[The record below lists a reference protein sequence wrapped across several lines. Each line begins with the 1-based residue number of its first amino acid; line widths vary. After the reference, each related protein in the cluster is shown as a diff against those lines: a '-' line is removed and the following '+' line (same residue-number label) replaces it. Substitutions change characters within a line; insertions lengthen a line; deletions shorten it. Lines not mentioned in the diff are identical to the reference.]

1 MITSSNNTNNK
12 TQLVYI
18 YPKEPKRNPQLR
30 QNDEIV
36 ELTTNLLK
44 LKLSENE
51 QKLCLYYIEIIP
63 ELAKDNFPLYSKI
76 QRRIDSELNKYFTR
90 KFFSGLNLFAS
101 SDNPPKE
108 IKINTNVDNID
119 YSVIFKLT
127 KKLEFDKINDLNDF
141 EGYNQR
147 IKSFI
152 ERITKDIMLKNTKTI
167 KFGYSRTIVKINTK
181 NVKVIGQESVYSGF
195 KTSVQRNENGFFL
208 LVLHV
213 NTHIR
218 EITVYEK
225 IKELR
230 SLNANLGESEIR
242 KIIESYFK
250 IHKTVLATY
259 GSYREYCIDTIDF
272 DASPRKTSF
281 NIKDGDKMKTITVEE
296 YFKKQYN
303 KPIRDPEQPLI
314 RAETKLKKKQ
324 IQKKDNSGNI
334 DVSKYDHEDEEERI
348 IYLVPE
354 LLNITG
360 NPDETESKNRRAL
373 VSKTKIDP
381 NIKLKEINAIHDLMT
396 CNTGKKYINRQGK
409 EIECK
414 TPLQVSKEWGIS
426 LGDNLRIKGRVF
438 PQPNLFYKNNEKI
451 TPKNG
456 KFMSGHAYNS
466 ATFTKDNF
474 IYIYDMRDKSDIK
487 TCLRLLIDKAKYKG
501 ININFHPQDMHGVG
515 LSNFHSWNDIYK
527 NLNIVKKNANTIGM
541 AIVFLS
547 SNLEKY
553 YSNLKSFFTNEAKCA
568 SQFIISKKLQDQK
581 RAGSIMFNIVEQI
594 NVKMGGTNFFIDFY
608 KQGIIP
614 KNKIYMII
622 GLETRQSSNGID
634 LVMTSS
640 ISQNL
645 NKIITSVITVQNI
658 QEEKE
663 NAIGKLIE
671 LSFSELKKT
680 GCPRPPDYIIL
691 YRQGGNNFQNKKL
704 SKSEVPIF
712 TKVLKN
718 KFEKFKIKFIYV
730 CCNLKSDLKFFQ
742 NNNSNYQN
750 PKSGLCVDSEVTQ
763 KGKYEFYI
771 QPQFVNQ
778 GCATPC
784 HYEVMYEDR
793 DEPIE
798 VIENNQKK
806 IIDNNIKLEELEKLT
821 FYLTFYYWTWAG
833 AIRVPGSLKLAS
845 TCMDFYTKHL
855 GGKLEKENKTFINPE
870 YI

>member
-1 MITSSNNTNNK
+1 MITTSYNNTNK
-12 TQLVYI
+12 VQSEYI

-30 QNDEIV
+30 QSDEIV

-44 LKLSENE
+44 LRISEND
-51 QKLCLYYIEIIP
+51 QKLCLYFIEIIP
-63 ELAKDNFPLYSKI
+63 ELARDNFSLYSKI
-76 QRRIDSELNKYFTR
+76 QRQIDKELNKYFTR

-108 IKINTNVDNID
+108 ITINSNVDNIE
-119 YSVIFKLT
+119 YSIIFRLT
-127 KKLEFDKINDLNDF
+127 KKLEFDKINDLNNFD
-141 EGYNQR
+141 GNNQR
-147 IKSFI
+147 TKSFL
-152 ERITKDIMLKNTKTI
+152 ERIIKDILLKNRNTI
-167 KFGYSRTIVKINTK
+167 KFGDSRTIVKINTK
-181 NVKVIGQESVYSGF
+181 NVNDIGGESVYSGF
-195 KTSVQRNENGFFL
+195 FTSAQITESGLFL
-208 LVLHV
+208 LVLNV
-213 NTHIR
+213 NKHIR
-218 EITVYEK
+218 NITVYEK

-230 SLNANLGESEIR
+230 TINANLGESEIR
-242 KIIESYFK
+242 KVIESYFK
-250 IHKTVLATY
+250 SHKTVLTTY
-259 GSYREYCIDTIDF
+259 GSYRTYCIDTIDF

-281 NIKDGDKMKTITVEE
+281 NIKDGDKMKTITIEE

-303 KPIRDPEQPLI
+303 TPIKDPEQPLI
-314 RAETKLKKKQ
+314 RAETKSKKKQ

-334 DVSKYDHEDEEERI
+334 DLSKHNHKDEEERI

-354 LLNITG
+354 LLYITG

-373 VSKTKIDP
+373 VNKTKIDP
-381 NIKLKEINAIHDLMT
+381 NIKLKQINAINDLMI
-396 CNTGKKYINRQGK
+396 CDLGKKYITRQGK
-409 EIECK
+409 ELESK

-451 TPKNG
+451 IPKNG

-487 TCLRLLIDKAKYKG
+487 TCLRLLLDKAKYKG
-501 ININFHPQDMHGVG
+501 ININFQPQDIHGVG
-515 LSNFHSWNDIYK
+515 LNNFHSWNDIYK
-527 NLNIVKKNANTIGM
+527 NLNIVKKNANTIKM

-547 SNLEKY
+547 SQLEKY
-553 YSNLKSFFTNEAKCA
+553 YSNLKSFFTNEAKFA

-581 RAGSIMFNIVEQI
+581 RAGSIMYNIVEQI
-594 NVKMGGTNFFIDFY
+594 NVKMGGTSFFIDFY

-614 KNKIYMII
+614 QNKIYMII

-640 ISQNL
+640 ISQYL
-645 NKIITSVITVQNI
+645 NKIITSVITIQNI

-663 NAIGKLIE
+663 NAIGKLIQ
-671 LSFSELKKT
+671 LSFNELKKT
-680 GCPRPPDYIIL
+680 RCPRPPDYIIL
-691 YRQGGNNFQNKKL
+691 YRQGGNKVQNKKL
-704 SKSEVPIF
+704 SISEVPIF
-712 TKVLKN
+712 TKILKS
-718 KFEKFKIKFIYV
+718 KFGKFKIKFIYV

-742 NNNSNYQN
+742 NNNTKYQN
-750 PKSGLCVDSEVTQ
+750 PKSGLCVDSDITQ

-778 GCATPC
+778 GTATPC

-793 DEPIE
+793 DEPKE

-845 TCMDFYTKHL
+845 TCMDFYIKHL
-855 GGKLEKENKTFINPE
+855 GGRLEKENNTFINPE